1 LRSRLL
7 GWIRFSRWPLAWRM
21 AAIFWLIA
29 FLPALAVMAYWLYE
43 TESTQ
48 SEAQAEALQDTAARI
63 AGRLS
68 QLITDTGRVNAFLA
82 LNPDVVGLV
91 AAPSRAGADKV
102 LATLHRVI
110 VANPD
115 VELIMVMD
123 ADGKVI
129 TSTDPDLIGRNFGFR
144 DYFKLAIQGR
154 PHVTGLVVGAV
165 SGNTGAYFSH
175 PISTGSGKVIGA
187 YVTKI
192 VAKAFV
198 GVIESERK
206 SKAQTA
212 FLVDGDGV
220 VVYHPSNEWMFH
232 SIMPLS
238 ERAQAS
244 ILADRRFRIPK
255 VESLDIP
262 SLHEAVMTYRTAG
275 SVRWQSPKTKEY
287 ERAGYAQVPVHN
299 WTVVVSA
306 EERYLALAQL
316 RSEKMMAAGAGAV
329 ILAFGFAFILLRVSM
344 IKPLR
349 SIGTA
354 AQRIARGEYRD
365 TAADEASGEL
375 GEIANALNIA
385 AEELHRRQREH
396 DASGRIL
403 VPEIR
408 QKLLPRRPD
417 GGNIARMAV
426 VYCAVTGIY
435 EMFDRRSSSEVLAAL
450 SDYSEQVS
458 EIVKPWGGQINNISG
473 HSIVAVFAAPLTD
486 DSLES
491 HALSAALAIQ
501 RRIAEFNRTR
511 VEMNEPVVEVAIG
524 VCTAGILVTGAS
536 IAYERYLNAMLNDG
550 INVSGT
556 LATLSMQAPGRPVMI
571 NHTTFIGVRNRGDIT
586 LVSLGQQKLR
596 GRAELSEVYS
606 VAFEP
611 AAPLAPPG
619 PRRDPRQE
627 RTRGADGPE
636 AHGSLTRFS

>member
-1 LRSRLL
+1 M
-7 GWIRFSRWPLAWRM
+7 G
-21 AAIFWLIA
+21 AIFWLIA
-29 FLPALAVMAYWLYE
+29 FLPALAAMAYWLYE
-43 TESTQ
+43 TEATQ
-48 SEAQAEALQDTAARI
+48 SEAQAEVLQDTAARI

-82 LNPDVVGLV
+82 LNPEVVGLV
-91 AAPSRAGADKV
+91 TAPSRAGADKV
-102 LATLHRVI
+102 LAALHRVI
-110 VANPD
+110 VANSD

-123 ADGKVI
+123 QDGNVV

-144 DYFKLAIQGR
+144 DYFKLAIQAR
-154 PHVTGLVVGAV
+154 PHVTGLVVGSV

-198 GVIESERK
+198 SVIESERK

-220 VVYHPSNEWMFH
+220 VVYHPNYEWMFH

-238 ERAQAS
+238 ERAQAG
-244 ILADRRFRIPK
+244 ILADRRFRIPR

-262 SLHEAVMTYRTAG
+262 ALHEAVMTFRTAG
-275 SVRWQSPKTKEY
+275 AVRWQSPKTKEY

-316 RSEKMMAAGAGAV
+316 RSEKMMAAGAGIV
-329 ILAFGFAFILLRVSM
+329 ILAFGLAFFLLRLSM

-349 SIGTA
+349 SIGAA
-354 AQRIARGEYRD
+354 AQRIVRGEYRETKAD
-365 TAADEASGEL
+365 AATGEL
-375 GEIANALNIA
+375 GEIANALNLA

-450 SDYSEQVS
+450 SDYSEQIS

-473 HSIVAVFAAPLTD
+473 HAIVAVFAAPLTD
-486 DSLES
+486 DTLES

-511 VEMNEPVVEVAIG
+511 VEINEPVVEVAIG

-556 LATLSMQAPGRPVMI
+556 LATLSMQAAGRPVMI
-571 NHTTFIGVRNRGDIT
+571 NHTTFIGVRNRSDIT

-627 RTRGADGPE
+627 RPRGPEGTEVRGAT
-636 AHGSLTRFS
+636 LTRFS

>member
-1 LRSRLL
+1 M
-7 GWIRFSRWPLAWRM
+7 G
-21 AAIFWLIA
+21 AIFWLIA

-43 TESTQ
+43 TEATQ
-48 SEAQAEALQDTAARI
+48 SESQAEALQDTAARI

-82 LNPDVVGLV
+82 LNPEVVGLV
-91 AAPSRAGADKV
+91 TAPSKAGADKV

-110 VANPD
+110 VANSD

-123 ADGKVI
+123 RDGNVV
-129 TSTDPDLIGRNFGFR
+129 TSTDPDLIGRNFNFR

-154 PHVTGLVVGAV
+154 PHVTGLVVGSV

-198 GVIESERK
+198 SVVESERK

-212 FLVDGDGV
+212 FLIDGDGV
-220 VVYHPSNEWMFH
+220 VVHHPSNEWMFH
-232 SIMPLS
+232 SIMPLP
-238 ERAQAS
+238 EKTQAN
-244 ILADRRFRIPK
+244 ILADRRFRIPR

-262 SLHEAVMTYRTAG
+262 ALHEAVMTYRTAG
-275 SVRWQSPKTKEY
+275 SVRWQSPRTKGY

-299 WTVVVSA
+299 NWTVVVSA
-306 EERYLALAQL
+306 DERYLALTQL
-316 RSEKMMAAGAGAV
+316 RFEKMMAAGAGAV
-329 ILAFGFAFILLRVSM
+329 ILAFGLAFFLLRLSM

-349 SIGTA
+349 SIGVA

-365 TAADEASGEL
+365 TAAGKASGEL
-375 GEIANALNIA
+375 GEIANAMNIA

-396 DASGRIL
+396 DAAGRIL

-435 EMFDRRSSSEVLAAL
+435 EMFDRRASSEVLAAL
-450 SDYSEQVS
+450 SDYSEQIS

-486 DSLES
+486 DTLES

-556 LATLSMQAPGRPVMI
+556 LATLSMQAAGRPVMI
-571 NHTTFIGVRNRGDIT
+571 NHTTFIGVRNRTDIT

-627 RTRGADGPE
+627 RRGPE
-636 AHGSLTRFS
+636 GSEVRGTPVSRFS

>member
-1 LRSRLL
+1 M
-7 GWIRFSRWPLAWRM
+7 G
-21 AAIFWLIA
+21 AIFWLIA
-29 FLPALAVMAYWLYE
+29 FLPGVAVMAYWLYE
-43 TESTQ
+43 TEATQ

-82 LNPDVVGLV
+82 LNPEVVGLV
-91 AAPSRAGADKV
+91 TAPSKAGADKV

-110 VANPD
+110 VANSD

-123 ADGKVI
+123 RDGNVV

-154 PHVTGLVVGAV
+154 PHVTGLVVGSV

-175 PISTGSGKVIGA
+175 PIATGSGKVIGA

-198 GVIESERK
+198 SVIESERK

-212 FLVDGDGV
+212 FLIDGDGV
-220 VVYHPSNEWMFH
+220 VVHHPSYEWMFH
-232 SIMPLS
+232 SIMPLP
-238 ERAQAS
+238 EKAQAS
-244 ILADRRFRIPK
+244 ILADRRFRIAK

-275 SVRWQSPKTKEY
+275 SVRWQSPRTKEY

-299 WTVVVSA
+299 WTVVVST

-316 RSEKMMAAGAGAV
+316 RFEKMMAAGAGAV
-329 ILAFGFAFILLRVSM
+329 ILAFGLAFFLLRLSM

-349 SIGTA
+349 SIGIA

-365 TAADEASGEL
+365 TAAGKASGEL

-435 EMFDRRSSSEVLAAL
+435 EMFDRRASSEVLATL
-450 SDYSEQVS
+450 SDYSEQIS

-486 DSLES
+486 DTLES

-556 LATLSMQAPGRPVMI
+556 LATLSMQAAGRPVMI
-571 NHTTFIGVRNRGDIT
+571 NHTTFIGVRNRTDIT

-627 RTRGADGPE
+627 RRGPE
-636 AHGSLTRFS
+636 GTEVRGTTVSRFS